1 MQSILSLLG
10 SNILN
15 ILIGIFILILILYVF
30 KRLYYKKAEGF
41 QDDTTNVVSKEGLPV
56 KLGKEHCR
64 MLHTQ
69 LNQYKQVRKENPDT
83 LIVNLDETITQLSEY
98 YNKYLCNEHTY

>member
-41 QDDTTNVVSKEGLPV
+41 QDDATNVVSKEGLPV

-69 LNQYKQVRKENPDT
+69 LNQYKQVRKEHPDSH
-83 LIVNLDETITQLSEY
+83 IPNLDETIVQLTEY
-98 YNKYLCNEHTY
+98 SNKYSCNQYSF